1 MLFCTIAT
9 EVHSVDTRLG
19 HPSVT
24 PHTCK
29 IQIFIAGRRHC
40 LEVPVTRINIVWTYT
55 PADASLSNF
64 VCCLA
69 GSRMEDKVRWHTQDM
84 MRGKLIRASNMASNK
99 QPQEVNSI
107 INNIELNRS
116 IRHHGH
122 VCIRRMAREHEVG
135 RGCASV
141 VLTCHVH
148 FVCLITVLSHLMI
161 ISLTWFQTL
170 LLSLSSCLGS
180 YSLILLFT
188 KVCMYVDSRSCCAW
202 FLSFCPFLTLVSS
215 YFASHFNNRPV
226 PRKCRLV
233 FGKSVDLIYLA
244 IFESIVMIVV

>member
-1 MLFCTIAT
+1 ML
-9 EVHSVDTRLG
+9 SV
-19 HPSVT
+19 
-24 PHTCK
+24 
-29 IQIFIAGRRHC
+29 
-40 LEVPVTRINIVWTYT
+40 VWLDRGWRTK
-55 PADASLSNF
+55 F
-64 VCCLA
+64 
-69 GSRMEDKVRWHTQDM
+69 WHTRDM
-84 MRGKLIRASNMASNK
+84 RRGKLIRASNMASNK

-107 INNIELNRS
+107 INNTKRNRS

-122 VCIRRMAREHEVG
+122 VCIRRMVREHEVG